1 MRDGSGTGLGCSEQG
16 KVEATLILDD
26 LSFRSGANL
35 LPALVY
41 IISATG
47 EIEFVNQSF
56 TQFTGWTLADLSDGS
71 FVHLIHPD
79 DLEPTMTALQHALAG
94 TGDYTTKLRFLR
106 ADGTFRTFYSHA
118 LTRRDD
124 AGAVIGLYGV
134 AFDIDESV
142 RAKAEASTMQRRF
155 ETFLATVPQLVWT
168 ADATGT
174 IDWYNDR
181 WYEYTGQSREEAFGW
196 GWQSVHHPD
205 DFLEVMRRWPD
216 AVATGEP
223 FDMEF
228 RLRGA
233 DGYRWFLTRA
243 FPLRDGDGSVI
254 RWFGSNTDI
263 DDQRR
268 AQQRVTR
275 VLQQLAASD
284 VLPEVAGMSVDG
296 IYLPAE
302 AASLVGGDWHD
313 VFALPDGRLA
323 ISIGDVAG
331 HGVEAAATAA
341 RLRATIAAFAI
352 EDPDPARVLERAN
365 RVSLARG
372 EALATCCVAV
382 VDPKAETIEY
392 ATAGH
397 PVPIFAA
404 TRQPSECGAFGG
416 VPLGASDA
424 VGATTHRRR
433 VPPGTRIVLY
443 TDGLTEFSR
452 SPVDGERRLLRAVDS
467 LVASPR
473 EASAQWLR
481 DEVLGD
487 ATATDDIAVLV
498 LAIEP
503 GGFVAETAAFGWRFH
518 SSDGATAQR
527 SRHEI
532 AWRLGELSS
541 AGPEA
546 LADAELIV
554 GELLANTVE
563 HAPPG
568 SSRSSC
574 CAPAATSCSSSRIR
588 ARGSRPSRRPWATV
602 SRRAAA
608 VCFSCGRSRARSRS
622 AEARPAAPSCAW
634 CSRSSGPGCPW
645 RPPPRRRSRR
655 TRSFRALRTCLAG
668 RLRLVLGED
677 DVDTLARVGE
687 DRAQGLERRVV
698 GVAGPH
704 DGRAQLHRGLLEA
717 MPRIGFGLVVV
728 EFGLA
733 LPLGDER
740 AAVIR
745 DGVDAFAVERLRGDE
760 SAVLEELQRRVDRAR
775 ARPDALA
782 LLDATDELVAVL
794 RAVPEQR
801 EEDEFH
807 VAASAPTAR
816 TAAAARAA
824 APECLGAEGA
834 AHAIV
839 MMVMGSPMEK
849 LL

>member
-1 MRDGSGTGLGCSEQG
+1 VTDPGTRLGCSELG
-16 KVEATLILDD
+16 EVEATLIPDD

-79 DLEPTMTALQHALAG
+79 DLEPTMTALQQALGGA
-94 TGDYTTKLRFLR
+94 GDYTTKLRFLR

-124 AGAVIGLYGV
+124 AGSVIGLYGV
-134 AFDIDESV
+134 AFDIDDSV
-142 RAKAEASTMQRRF
+142 RATAEASTMRRRF

-168 ADATGT
+168 ADATGS

-205 DFLEVMRRWPD
+205 DFLEVMRRWPE

-228 RLRGA
+228 RLRGV

-263 DDQRR
+263 DDQLR

-284 VLPEVAGMSVDG
+284 VLPEVAGMTVDG

-313 VFALPDGRLA
+313 VFVLPDGRLA

-352 EDPDPARVLERAN
+352 EDADPARVLERAN
-365 RVSLARG
+365 RVALARG

-404 TRQPSECGAFGG
+404 TRQPAECGAFGG

-467 LVASPR
+467 LVKTSR
-473 EASAQWLR
+473 DASAQWLR

-518 SSDGATAQR
+518 SSDAATAQR
-527 SRHEI
+527 SRREI
-532 AWRLGELSS
+532 ARRIGELAS
-541 AGPEA
+541 ARPEA

-563 HAPPG
+563 HAPG
-568 SSRSSC
+568 LVS
-574 CAPAATSCSSSRIR
+574 IDL
-588 ARGSRPSRRPWATV
+588 RRT
-602 SRRAAA
+602 
-608 VCFSCGRSRARSRS
+608 GRDVVLVV
-622 AEARPAAPSCAW
+622 ED
-634 CSRSSGPGCPW
+634 SGPGFQAV
-645 RPPPRRRSRR
+645 PPAVPPAVGDGLSEDGRGL
-655 TRSFRALRTCLAG
+655 FLVRALAREVSFGPSEAG
-668 RLRLVLGED
+668 GTLV
-677 DVDTLARVGE
+677 
-687 DRAQGLERRVV
+687 RVV
-698 GVAGPH
+698 
-704 DGRAQLHRGLLEA
+704 
-717 MPRIGFGLVVV
+717 
-728 EFGLA
+728 
-733 LPLGDER
+733 LPLGTGLPLE
-740 AAVIR
+740 AV
-745 DGVDAFAVERLRGDE
+745 
-760 SAVLEELQRRVDRAR
+760 S
-775 ARPDALA
+775 
-782 LLDATDELVAVL
+782 
-794 RAVPEQR
+794 
-801 EEDEFH
+801 
-807 VAASAPTAR
+807 
-816 TAAAARAA
+816 
-824 APECLGAEGA
+824 
-834 AHAIV
+834 
-839 MMVMGSPMEK
+839 
-849 LL
+849 

>member
-1 MRDGSGTGLGCSEQG
+1 LRDGSGTGLGCSEQG

-275 VLQQLAASD
+275 VPQQLAASD

-473 EASAQWLR
+473 EASAQ
-481 DEVLGD
+481 
-487 ATATDDIAVLV
+487 
-498 LAIEP
+498 
-503 GGFVAETAAFGWRFH
+503 VA
-518 SSDGATAQR
+518 
-527 SRHEI
+527 
-532 AWRLGELSS
+532 
-541 AGPEA
+541 
-546 LADAELIV
+546 
-554 GELLANTVE
+554 
-563 HAPPG
+563 
-568 SSRSSC
+568 
-574 CAPAATSCSSSRIR
+574 
-588 ARGSRPSRRPWATV
+588 SRRSP
-602 SRRAAA
+602 RRRD
-608 VCFSCGRSRARSRS
+608 GDRRYRRSRARDR
-622 AEARPAAPSCAW
+622 AR
-634 CSRSSGPGCPW
+634 RL
-645 RPPPRRRSRR
+645 RRRNSSVR
-655 TRSFRALRTCLAG
+655 
-668 RLRLVLGED
+668 
-677 DVDTLARVGE
+677 
-687 DRAQGLERRVV
+687 
-698 GVAGPH
+698 
-704 DGRAQLHRGLLEA
+704 
-717 MPRIGFGLVVV
+717 
-728 EFGLA
+728 LA
-733 LPLGDER
+733 LPLERRGDGAAFAARDRMAPRRALERRPRSARRRRTHRRR
-740 AAVIR
+740 AAR
-745 DGVDAFAVERLRGDE
+745 EYG
-760 SAVLEELQRRVDRAR
+760 R
-775 ARPDALA
+775 ARPPGLVSIELLRTGRDLVLVVEDSGPGLPAVPPAVGDGLSEGGRGLFLVRALA
-782 LLDATDELVAVL
+782 REVSFGRSEAGGTLVRVVLPLLGTGLPLE
-794 RAVPEQR
+794 
-801 EEDEFH
+801 
-807 VAASAPTAR
+807 AAS
-816 TAAAARAA
+816 
-824 APECLGAEGA
+824 
-834 AHAIV
+834 
-839 MMVMGSPMEK
+839 
-849 LL
+849 